1 MGFLQPKMGCHRIKI
16 LKIIYFLLKI
26 LIKLEYVKIY
36 KCC

>member
-1 MGFLQPKMGCHRIKI
+1 MGFLQPKMGCQRIKT

-26 LIKLEYVKIY
+26 LIKLGYAKIY